1 MIWIVLIIGAIL
13 RFVNLSSLSFS
24 NDELSSL
31 TRLKYS
37 SVGEMIEKG
46 VYIDFHPAG
55 VQLFMYFWVKLF
67 GDGVFM
73 FRLPFVLFGLG
84 SIYLIYS
91 IGKKW
96 FNETTAICAAAVFSF
111 LPFTIQ
117 YTQFAR
123 MYSPGIFFSLLACYG
138 WMHWLFSDI
147 HHGRTKYWWL
157 WVIATVACLHIHY
170 FSFAFAALLG
180 LSGLI
185 FIKKHNVQNYL
196 LGGTLALLTFI
207 PELKIFAAQM
217 KTGDIGGWLGAPEST
232 FLFSFFWEVF
242 NHSGILILIVLGLMT
257 VGIFKS
263 IDVKSKWRWLCL
275 SWFLLSFILAYI
287 YSVLGHPVLQYST
300 LLFTLP
306 FLLLFIFSFLP
317 DDFLQKKFS
326 TVSLYLFFGFMIY
339 STISSGYYKTPRF
352 GVFKEVAADV
362 SQLKMNYGSNV
373 PFVINVVNPEYFLY
387 YAKDQATKLNL
398 IYKIETDSELAVL
411 SSIVDTSSSDYF
423 GYAWTNSSHPDEIV
437 SIISSKFP
445 MLISCHS
452 YFNASVYLFGKKAG
466 KPLPIVF
473 SNTCDFETETWSRPD
488 TQLTTKHAASP
499 IHSYYFN
506 EVFSPGIEKKL
517 IEFGGEGY
525 RVVTFSAKI
534 FPIDEIKEA
543 VVMLEFRIGEDDFR
557 LISTAVKHFVHPG
570 KFATAVIS
578 SPIPKYFHPEDV
590 VRAYISNQ
598 KGERMY
604 IDDLQLTVREESDP
618 YEIEW

>member
-13 RFVNLSSLSFS
+13 RFVNLASLSFS

-31 TRLKYS
+31 IRLRYN
-37 SVGEMIEKG
+37 SVGEMIAKG

-55 VQLFMYFWVKLF
+55 VQLFMYYWVKLF

-84 SIYLIYS
+84 TIYLIFC

-123 MYSPGIFFSLLACYG
+123 LYSPGIFFSLLACYG
-138 WMHWLFSDI
+138 WMHWLFTEVNNS
-147 HHGRTKYWWL
+147 RTKYWWL
-157 WVIATVACLHIHY
+157 WILATVACLHIHY

-180 LSGLI
+180 LSGFV
-185 FIKKHNVQNYL
+185 FIKKHNAQNYL
-196 LGGTLALLTFI
+196 LGGLLALLTFI
-207 PELKIFAAQM
+207 PELKIFAEQM
-217 KTGDIGGWLGAPEST
+217 KTGDIGGWLGAPDST

-242 NHSGILILIVLGLMT
+242 NHSGILILLVVGLMIA
-257 VGIFKS
+257 GIFKPV
-263 IDVKSKWRWLCL
+263 DAKSKWRWLCL
-275 SWFLLSFILAYI
+275 SWFMLSFFLAYI
-287 YSVLGHPVLQYST
+287 YSVLGHPVIQYST

-317 DDFLQKKFS
+317 DDFLQKKYS
-326 TVSLYLFFGFMIY
+326 TLFMFLFFGFMIY

-362 SQLKMNYGSNV
+362 SQLKMKYGSNI

-387 YAKDQATKLNL
+387 YAKDQVSRKNL
-398 IYKIETDSELAVL
+398 ICKIESDSELGVL

-445 MLISCHS
+445 KLVSRQS
-452 YFNASVYLFGKKAG
+452 YFNASVYLFGKKEG
-466 KPLPIVF
+466 KSLPIVF
-473 SNTCDFETETWSRPD
+473 SNTCDFETETWGRPD
-488 TQLTTKHAASP
+488 TQLTIELAVSP
-499 IHSYYFN
+499 IHSYYLN

-517 IEFGGEGY
+517 IEFSGAGY
-525 RVVTFSAKI
+525 RVVIFSAKI
-534 FPIDEIKEA
+534 FPIDEIKDA
-543 VVMLEFRIGEDDFR
+543 SVMLEFRIGKEDIR
-557 LISTAVKHFVHPG
+557 LVSAAVKYYVQQGKFSTAL
-570 KFATAVIS
+570 IS
-578 SPIPKYFHPEDV
+578 SPMPKYFHPEDV
-590 VRAYISNQ
+590 VKAYISNP

-618 YEIEW
+618 YEIDW